1 MVHQL
6 EYLSELDR
14 RKLSFHYPSLRSFCV
29 AKLGMED
36 WEADRKIRAA
46 RALQRFPVLKSQF
59 ESGQMNLTLLEL
71 TLGVAHR
78 EKLSDSDLEEV
89 IWAISGKSCQVDERE
104 IASLSSPVSQTT

>member
-1 MVHQL
+1 
-6 EYLSELDR
+6 
-14 RKLSFHYPSLRSFCV
+14 
-29 AKLGMED
+29 
-36 WEADRKIRAA
+36 
-46 RALQRFPVLKSQF
+46 
-59 ESGQMNLTLLEL
+59 MNLTLLEL